1 MGGGSFRNEFKP
13 FFQHRKGKKY
23 RVPGFLATSTHKAI
37 AAGFAHKVRKDHPRA
52 MWLVKFDKRG
62 KLDPNYRVQHM
73 SFISKTLVEG
83 ESEYLFAPYSV
94 FTLVSVNWSGSLA
107 KYHLFTI
114 RSTLNNQDEDED
126 LPLAPWY

>member
-1 MGGGSFRNEFKP
+1 MG
-13 FFQHRKGKKY
+13 KG
-23 RVPGFLATSTHKAI
+23 VAVGFV
-37 AAGFAHKVRKDHPRA
+37 HKVKKDHPRA
-52 MWLVKFDKRG
+52 MWQVMFDKRG
-62 KLDPNYRVQHM
+62 KHDPNYRVQHM

-94 FTLVSVNWSGSLA
+94 FTLVSVNWSGSVE

-114 RSTLNNQDEDED
+114 RSSLNNRDEDED